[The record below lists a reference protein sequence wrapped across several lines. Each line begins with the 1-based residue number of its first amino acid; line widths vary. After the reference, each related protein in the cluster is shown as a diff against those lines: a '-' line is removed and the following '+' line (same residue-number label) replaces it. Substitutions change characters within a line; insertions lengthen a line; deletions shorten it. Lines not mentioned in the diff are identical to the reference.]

1 MWPWVKGKYSKSL
14 LCLKG
19 GAIEDEISDLI
30 SRYHISKQL
39 INIWPISLWLKDDYY
54 DGKYVVEIGRQD

>member
-1 MWPWVKGKYSKSL
+1 VKYSKSL

-19 GAIEDEISDLI
+19 GAIADEISDLI
-30 SRYHISKQL
+30 SRHHIPKRL

>member
-1 MWPWVKGKYSKSL
+1 MGFFQARVLEW
-14 LCLKG
+14 
-19 GAIEDEISDLI
+19 GAIADEISDLI
-30 SRYHISKQL
+30 SRHHIPKRL